1 MGAWSVGASAVP
13 IVALL
18 ALYLVGW
25 RRLHRRDPVRWTVA
39 RAGCFIAGMVVLAAG
54 LWSPLEAW
62 GPLLLS
68 WHMTQHMLLSMVAPP
83 LLLAGWPFM
92 PLMHGLP
99 RWIAVDLL
107 GPLLGWPGLR
117 RLLARLVHPTVSW
130 PVSVVMTWAWHLPP
144 AYAWALSGP
153 VPHGIEHACFL
164 WSGILFWWPV
174 VEPWPW
180 RGRWPRWSMAFYLL
194 LADVANTFVAAILA
208 FAPSVIYGT
217 YALTAP
223 ALGVD
228 PLSDQRRAA
237 AIMWLPGQLLLLVPA
252 VVILARAGRRP
263 RRPRSVQLPLLAPAP
278 TRRADLLRLP
288 LLGALLRS
296 RRGRLALRL
305 VMLGVAALVVA
316 DGFLGPE
323 AASTNVAGTWPWT
336 HGRGLAVV
344 AAIGVGNLAC
354 MGCPLIAPR
363 TLLRRWIRPR
373 FRWPGWLRAKWPV
386 AAMIVAWLVAYEA
399 LGWWDS
405 PWLTAS
411 LVLGL
416 VGAATAVD
424 LLFEGSSFCQWVCPV
439 GQWNMAMAIASPLQ
453 IQPRDP
459 AVCMNCTSQACL
471 RGGDRGPGCGTG
483 LFVPRKSG
491 SLECTWCLDCVTA
504 CPHDN
509 VAIGTAVPMRETTIE
524 GTRSAIGAWSH
535 RTDFATLLLV
545 LGAGG
550 LANALLMTEPV
561 VAAVDGWTW
570 IASPALRA
578 AIATLAVIAMLLAAP
593 AVACV
598 VGGPWRER
606 WAGLALDLWPLGA
619 SVWLVHFGFH
629 LASGWASAL
638 PPLQRAAREATG
650 LDLGEPRWSTHCCAS
665 APAWLVPAMLVALGV
680 GLVATLWLAWS
691 RACRRGTPRSA
702 AVDGLVA
709 MAWWMVAAWLV
720 LQPMQ
725 MRGLLG

>member
-1 MGAWSVGASAVP
+1 M
-13 IVALL
+13 VALL
-18 ALYLVGW
+18 ALYLSGW
-25 RRLHRRDPVRWTVA
+25 RRLHRRDPMRWTAV
-39 RAGCFIAGMVVLAAG
+39 RAGCFVAGMAALAVA
-54 LWSPLEAW
+54 LWSPLEER
-62 GPLLLS
+62 GQMLLS

-83 LLLAGWPFM
+83 LLLMGWPFM

-99 RWIAVDLL
+99 RWIAVGLL
-107 GPLLGWPGLR
+107 GPLLAWSGLR
-117 RLLARLVHPTVSW
+117 GLLARLVHPKVAW
-130 PVSVVMTWAWHLPP
+130 PVSVAVTWAWHVP
-144 AYAWALSGP
+144 AAYEWALSGP

-164 WSGILFWWPV
+164 WSGMLFWWPV

-180 RGRWPRWSMAFYLL
+180 RGPWPRWSMAFYLL

-228 PLSDQRRAA
+228 PLADQRLAA

-252 VVILARAGRRP
+252 VVILARAGRR
-263 RRPRSVQLPLLAPAP
+263 RPASRVMRLPVLAPKP
-278 TRRADLLRLP
+278 PPRLDLLRVP
-288 LLGALLRS
+288 LVGAVLRS
-296 RRGRLALRL
+296 RHGRLMIRL
-305 VMLGVAALVVA
+305 VMLAIATLVML
-316 DGFLGPE
+316 DGFLGPT
-323 AASTNVAGTWPWT
+323 AASTNLAGTWPWT

-344 AAIGVGNLAC
+344 AAIGLGNLAC

-363 TLLRRWIRPR
+363 SLLRQWIRPR
-373 FRWPGWLRAKWPV
+373 FRWPGWLRVKWLV
-386 AAMIVAWLVAYEA
+386 AALVATWLVAYEA

-411 LVLGL
+411 LLLGL
-416 VGAATAVD
+416 IALATAVD
-424 LLFEGSSFCQWVCPV
+424 LLFEGASFCQWVCPV
-439 GQWNMAMAIASPLQ
+439 GQWNMAMAIGAPLQ
-453 IQPRDP
+453 IQARDP
-459 AVCMNCTSQACL
+459 TVCLHCTSQACL

-509 VAIGTAVPMRETTIE
+509 VAIGTVVPMQEITIE
-524 GTRSAIGAWSH
+524 STRSAIGAWRH
-535 RTDFATLLLV
+535 RADFATLLLI

-561 VAAVDGWTW
+561 VAWVDAWTW
-570 IASPALRA
+570 VAQPAARA
-578 AIATLAVIAMLLAAP
+578 AIATLVVIMLLLALPAMAAGL
-593 AVACV
+593 
-598 VGGPWRER
+598 GGDWRER
-606 WAGLALDLWPLGA
+606 WSGLAMDLWPLGA

-629 LASGWASAL
+629 LVSGWASAL
-638 PPLQRAAREATG
+638 PPLQRAAREGAG
-650 LDLGEPRWSTHCCAS
+650 LDLGDPQWSAHCCAV
-665 APAWLVPAMLVALGV
+665 APQWLVPAMLVTLGL
-680 GLVATLWLAWS
+680 GLVATLWFAWS
-691 RACRRGTPRSA
+691 RASRRGRP
-702 AVDGLVA
+702 AVVTADALVA